1 VSTWF
6 VIVASMTVGFFS
18 GILSALAGVGGAVVT
33 TPGIRALGA
42 PPIIAVGST
51 VPAII
56 PSAITGTIRYHR
68 AGLVRWRV
76 GLWCGFA
83 GMAAALLGVWTS
95 SRVDGQLLMVLTALL
110 VLWSSWSLLGSEV
123 RHRRE
128 GRRLRSV
135 GAAAAATVPVDTMA
149 TSVLLLVALGLGSG
163 FVAGLLGVGG
173 GIILVPAFTVV
184 LRMPVK
190 ETIATS
196 LVAMALM
203 SVASLFGHA
212 VAGHI
217 DWTYALPLAIGV
229 IPGARLGSKVT
240 VTVSERASRLICG
253 FLLLTL
259 GSIYLVAELLS
270 L

>member
-1 VSTWF
+1 V
-6 VIVASMTVGFFS
+6 VVATLAVGFLS

-42 PPIIAVGST
+42 PPLIAIGST

-68 AGLVRWRV
+68 AGLVHWKV
-76 GLWCGFA
+76 GLWCGA
-83 GMAAALLGVWTS
+83 VGMVAAIGGVWTS
-95 SRVDGQLLMVLTALL
+95 EQVNGHLLMVFTALL
-110 VLWSSWSLLGSEV
+110 VLWSSYSLLGSEL

-128 GRRLRSV
+128 HRRLRSV
-135 GAAAAATVPVDTMA
+135 GAAAATTAPFDATTISIV
-149 TSVLLLVALGLGSG
+149 LLVAIGIGSG

-173 GIILVPAFTVV
+173 GLILVPAFTVA

-196 LVAMALM
+196 LVAVALM
-203 SVASLFGHA
+203 SIASLVGHT

-217 DWTYALPLAIGV
+217 DWAYAVPLAIGV
-229 IPGARLGSKVT
+229 IPGARLGSKIT

-253 FLLLTL
+253 TLLLTL
-259 GSIYLVAELLS
+259 GSVYLVAELLS